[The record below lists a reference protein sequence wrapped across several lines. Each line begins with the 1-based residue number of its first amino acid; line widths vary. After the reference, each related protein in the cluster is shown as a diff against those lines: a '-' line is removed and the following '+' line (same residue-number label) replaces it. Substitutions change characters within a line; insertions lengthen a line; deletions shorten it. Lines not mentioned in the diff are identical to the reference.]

1 MILNS
6 SPKMIPDVYSSNLSI
21 TISQLLDKNPQGR
34 PSSEDL
40 RTYFEKE

>member
-6 SPKMIPDVYSSNLSI
+6 SPKILDDKYSNNLKI
-21 TISQLLDKNPQGR
+21 LISSLLDKNPVNR

-40 RTYFEKE
+40 L